1 MMTPE
6 QMEEIAAGAA
16 NEYAEMQKDPVLNLI
31 LNDAALTRTKNAAE
45 ALAQDAELDPESD
58 EAAERDQRR
67 NRAIAAAL
75 DSQVKMVN
83 QARKLSNTVHQVFAE
98 ATGARDVTTDV
109 TPDVDEPEEP
119 FVTVR
124 KPHWYEFD
132 WLYDYRDFIGVLG
145 FGVIVAGVAVM
156 LGTGAALIV
165 GGLVLVAIAYALAST
180 PPR

>member
-6 QMEEIAAGAA
+6 QMEEIAAGAII
-16 NEYAEMQKDPVLNLI
+16 EAERSKQAEELRMRK
-31 LNDAALTRTKNAAE
+31 TAE
-45 ALAQDAELDPESD
+45 AFVRDIERDAESEDLDPESD

-98 ATGARDVTTDV
+98 ATGERVVTS
-109 TPDVDEPEEP
+109 DVDEPEEP
-119 FVTVR
+119 VVTVR

-156 LGTGAALIV
+156 LGTGAALIA